1 MNVRSTMHVRDTE
14 MVRFPRLLGLIA
26 LLVVSGVARAQGV
39 PPELRA
45 AVLVRALG
53 YERGLRASTG
63 PVRLL
68 VVSDS
73 SGRMDAGRMSA
84 AFHAFAARTTLGG
97 RRLEVARVEVGDTA
111 EVLRRDPQVVYFAS
125 GTREATVRRIAAA
138 LPSGR
143 IVLCGEADL
152 VGHGCVLGVERASNR
167 PRLVIHLTEARK
179 AGLDWDSRLM
189 RLARVVR

>member
-1 MNVRSTMHVRDTE
+1 MARLP
-14 MVRFPRLLGLIA
+14 RFLGLVA
-26 LLVVSGVARAQGV
+26 VLLASSVAHAQGV

-53 YERGLRASTG
+53 YERGLRGGAG

-68 VVSDS
+68 VVSDA
-73 SGRMDAGRMSA
+73 AGRRDADLMTA
-84 AFHAFAARTTLGG
+84 AFRAFAARTTLGG

-111 EVLRRDPQVVYFAS
+111 EVLRRDPQVVYVAN
-125 GTREATVRRIAAA
+125 GTREATARRIAAA

-143 IVLCGEADL
+143 ITICGEAAL
-152 VGHGCVLGVERASNR
+152 LGHGCVLGVERASNR
-167 PRLVIHLTEARK
+167 PRLIIHLTEARE

-189 RLARVVR
+189 RLARVLR